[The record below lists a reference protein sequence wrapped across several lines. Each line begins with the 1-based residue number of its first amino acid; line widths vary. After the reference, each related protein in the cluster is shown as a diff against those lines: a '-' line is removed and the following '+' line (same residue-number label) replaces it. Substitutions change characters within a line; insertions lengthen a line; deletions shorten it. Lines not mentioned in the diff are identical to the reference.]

1 MAPTLTT
8 VSVFKHSE
16 LFKYTFKPLADC
28 KKKKTLNSKRN
39 NRSFKVKSTAFA
51 SFSRLTETAVKL
63 CAFETHISQ
72 NQRESS
78 STETSL
84 NPLSANSDKKQF
96 SPNNIHTLSR
106 GMVMR
111 SNKMITKG
119 KMP

>member
-1 MAPTLTT
+1 M
-8 VSVFKHSE
+8 
-16 LFKYTFKPLADC
+16 
-28 KKKKTLNSKRN
+28 
-39 NRSFKVKSTAFA
+39 KSTAFA
-51 SFSRLTETAVKL
+51 RFSRLTETAVKL
-63 CAFETHISQ
+63 CAFETRISQ

-96 SPNNIHTLSR
+96 SPNNIHKLSR